1 MQKNVSF
8 LPRKHKNAPRRTHF
22 VLLWY
27 CFYLWCR
34 WRCRCCMAACL
45 QSLRLISRR
54 CIFLAGT
61 AVILPHRS
69 QRTNRISLRSSF
81 LWAKRGLRTSVRTVT
96 VCGERRWCRC
106 PCALAPKA
114 VLNIAATMSA
124 VDKILF
130 ITLSFWGVNT
140 LPSACTLSLCIC
152 RKKWPVFR
160 SLSYGM
166 QLSCQTISPALLSV
180 RPMSGTRPGED
191 ERWATEKRLIF
202 FVVGV
207 RKLRKIV

>member
-22 VLLWY
+22 VLLWF
-27 CFYLWCR
+27 CFYLRCR

-45 QSLRLISRR
+45 QSLCLISRR

-124 VDKILF
+124 VDRILF

-152 RKKWPVFR
+152 RKNGQFSAV
-160 SLSYGM
+160 
-166 QLSCQTISPALLSV
+166 C
-180 RPMSGTRPGED
+180 PMVCNYRAKLFHRLCFPSD
-191 ERWATEKRLIF
+191 QWAEHDR
-202 FVVGV
+202 
-207 RKLRKIV
+207 